1 MAQLALS
8 QALEVSR
15 RDREKLDGILRSVG
29 DGLVVTDHRLAVL
42 HMNAAA
48 EKLLALP
55 LEKALGQPLDHLG
68 VLANLSGKLR
78 SLLTGESG
86 SSSFDFELPG
96 ADSKSPRVFQAR
108 FSRLESDQAEPG
120 VVLLVHDVTRERELD
135 RLKNAFLGMAAH
147 ELNTPLAAIL
157 GFSELLASA
166 DSSAQFTL
174 EQREEYLQLIHNK
187 ALDLSRLVDDL
198 LDISRVEA
206 GQPLILDYEAVRLD
220 DLLREAVRPY
230 QEKSQRHRFELHIA
244 TAQTEIAVDEGR
256 IRQVLNNLVSNAV
269 KYSPQG
275 GLIKVMLE
283 NRDGMCRFSVVD
295 EGIGMTAEQV
305 EHIFDRFYRAD
316 SSNTAV
322 QGVGLGMSIVRHIIA
337 AHQGTIRVESELGR
351 GTTVQVDLPR
361 VPSA

>member
-1 MAQLALS
+1 
-8 QALEVSR
+8 
-15 RDREKLDGILRSVG
+15 
-29 DGLVVTDHRLAVL
+29 
-42 HMNAAA
+42 
-48 EKLLALP
+48 
-55 LEKALGQPLDHLG
+55 
-68 VLANLSGKLR
+68 
-78 SLLTGESG
+78 
-86 SSSFDFELPG
+86 
-96 ADSKSPRVFQAR
+96 
-108 FSRLESDQAEPG
+108 
-120 VVLLVHDVTRERELD
+120 
-135 RLKNAFLGMAAH
+135 
-147 ELNTPLAAIL
+147 LNTPLAAIL
-157 GFSELLASA
+157 GFSELLSA
-166 DSSAQFTL
+166 AESSAQFTP